1 MFNKQDKGGDMKFT
15 PEQRQKIYETY
26 MKKVD
31 EITEECDWVT
41 HLSPKEIINI
51 LLNIVEKGEYKDD

>member
-1 MFNKQDKGGDMKFT
+1 MKFT
-15 PEQRQKIYETY
+15 PEQRQKIYEAY

-31 EITEECDWVT
+31 EITEEMDWVT

-51 LLNIVEKGEYKDD
+51 LLNIIEKGEYKDD

>member
-1 MFNKQDKGGDMKFT
+1 MKFT
-15 PEQRQKIYETY
+15 PEQRQKIYEAY
-26 MKKVD
+26 MLKVD

-41 HLSPKEIINI
+41 HLTPKEIINI

>member
-1 MFNKQDKGGDMKFT
+1 MKFT
-15 PEQRQKIYETY
+15 QEQRQKIYEAY

-31 EITEECDWVT
+31 EIAEECDWVT
-41 HLSPKEIINI
+41 HFGPKEIINI